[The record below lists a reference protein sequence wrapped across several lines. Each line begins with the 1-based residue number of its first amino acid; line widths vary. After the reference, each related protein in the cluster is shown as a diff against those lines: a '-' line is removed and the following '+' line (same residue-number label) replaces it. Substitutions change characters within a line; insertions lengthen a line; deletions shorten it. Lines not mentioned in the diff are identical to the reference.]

1 MKILLIE
8 DEEDI
13 ASAIEFNFRKEGFEF
28 YHSIDGIDGLEKA
41 KKIKPDIIVLDVILP
56 SMDGFSILRK
66 LKLNE
71 DTKKIPVI
79 MLTARDTE
87 IDKITGLELGAD
99 DYVSKPFSIRELLAR
114 VKAVAR
120 RYNREEDN
128 KEFKFKDLYINFDSF
143 EVKIKNEKILLT
155 TKEFLLLKELIN
167 SKNKVL
173 TREYLLNTVWNIQDD
188 IDTRT
193 VDVHIMTL
201 RKKLK
206 KYSYLIET
214 IKNIGYKFNIDEK
227 DIKYFQ
233 E

>member
-1 MKILLIE
+1 
-8 DEEDI
+8 
-13 ASAIEFNFRKEGFEF
+13 
-28 YHSIDGIDGLEKA
+28 
-41 KKIKPDIIVLDVILP
+41 
-56 SMDGFSILRK
+56 
-66 LKLNE
+66 
-71 DTKKIPVI
+71 

-120 RYNREEDN
+120 RYNKEEDN
-128 KEFKFKDLYINFDSF
+128 KEFRFKDLYINFESF
-143 EVKIKNEKILLT
+143 EVKIRNEKILLT

-173 TREYLLNTVWNIQDD
+173 TREYLLSTVWNISDD

-227 DIKYFQ
+227 DIKDFQ
-233 E
+233 K

>member
-28 YHSIDGIDGLEKA
+28 YHSIDGIDGLEKV
-41 KKIKPDIIVLDVILP
+41 KKIKPDIIILDVILP

-79 MLTARDTE
+79 MLTARDSE

-120 RYNREEDN
+120 RYNKEENN

-143 EVKIKNEKILLT
+143 EVRIKNEKISLT

-173 TREYLLNTVWNIQDD
+173 TREYLLNTVWNILDN

-214 IKNIGYKFNIDEK
+214 VKNMGYKLNLNDK
-227 DIKYFQ
+227 DI
-233 E
+233 

>member
-13 ASAIEFNFRKEGFEF
+13 ANALEFNLRKEGFEF
-28 YHSIDGIDGLEKA
+28 YHSIDGSEGFE
-41 KKIKPDIIVLDVILP
+41 KIKKLKPDLVILDVILP
-56 SMDGFSILRK
+56 SMDGFSVLRK
-66 LKLNE
+66 IKSEKDLK
-71 DTKKIPVI
+71 KVPVI
-79 MLTARDTE
+79 MLTARDQE

-120 RYNREEDN
+120 RYNKEEDN
-128 KEFKFKDLYINFDSF
+128 KEFKFKDLYINFESF
-143 EVKIKNEKILLT
+143 EVKIRNEKILLT

-173 TREYLLNTVWNIQDD
+173 TREYLLNTVWNISDD

-227 DIKYFQ
+227 DIKDF
-233 E
+233 

>member
-28 YHSIDGIDGLEKA
+28 YHSIDGIDGFEKA
-41 KKIKPDIIVLDVILP
+41 KKIKPDIIILDVILP

-79 MLTARDTE
+79 MLTARDSE

-114 VKAVAR
+114 IKAVAR
-120 RYNREEDN
+120 RYKKEEDN

-143 EVKIKNEKILLT
+143 EVRIKNEKILLT

-173 TREYLLNTVWNIQDD
+173 TREYLLNTVWNVSDD

-227 DIKYFQ
+227 DIKDF
-233 E
+233 

>member
-28 YHSIDGIDGLEKA
+28 YHSIDGIDGFEKA
-41 KKIKPDIIVLDVILP
+41 KKIKPDIIILDVILP

-79 MLTARDTE
+79 MLTARDSE

-120 RYNREEDN
+120 RYNKEDN
-128 KEFKFKDLYINFDSF
+128 KEFRFKDLYINFESF
-143 EVKIKNEKILLT
+143 EVKIRNEKILLT

-173 TREYLLNTVWNIQDD
+173 TREYLLNTVWNVSDD

-227 DIKYFQ
+227 DIKDFQ

>member
-28 YHSIDGIDGLEKA
+28 YNSIDGVDGLEKA
-41 KKIKPDIIVLDVILP
+41 KKIKPDIIILDVILP

-71 DTKKIPVI
+71 DTQKIPVI
-79 MLTARDTE
+79 MLTARDSE

-120 RYNREEDN
+120 RYNKEDN
-128 KEFKFKDLYINFDSF
+128 KEFRFKDLYINFESF
-143 EVKIKNEKILLT
+143 EVKIRNEKILLT

-167 SKNKVL
+167 SKNKVI
-173 TREYLLNTVWNIQDD
+173 TREYLLNTVWKISDD

-214 IKNIGYKFNIDEK
+214 IKNLGYKFNIDEK
-227 DIKYFQ
+227 DIKDF
-233 E
+233 